1 MGIVPTRPL
10 IEAYMKSLQA
20 EGNEQAISTS
30 TVPAP
35 MDQPA
40 GTASPPEP
48 QRYPR
53 GYSKSL
59 LEPILQEQGS
69 HEKPLGKRKPGRPR
83 IVASWFERVAYSMRD
98 GTSLRT
104 ALRINGLTLSKSE
117 IRACYRNTTL
127 RALYTEARRH
137 YLIENRG
144 QCMKRISLEA
154 VLRELGQTT
163 RR

>member
-10 IEAYMKSLQA
+10 IEAYLKSLQA
-20 EGNEQAISTS
+20 EETESAILTS

-35 MDQPA
+35 TDHPT
-40 GTASPPEP
+40 GIESPPA
-48 QRYPR
+48 QHYCR

-69 HEKPLGKRKPGRPR
+69 QEKPLGKRKRGRPR
-83 IVASWFERVAYSMRD
+83 IVARWFQKVAHSMRD

-104 ALRINGLTLSKSE
+104 ALRINGLSLSKSE

-137 YLIENRG
+137 YFSENRG
-144 QCMKRISLEA
+144 RCMKRVSLEA
-154 VLRELGQTT
+154 VLWELGQTT